1 MTNAV
6 YTACY
11 LTTLQWWFG
20 GGGGPEGL
28 DPLPPPK
35 YMYQTK
41 EFV

>member
-1 MTNAV
+1 MLFTQHAISLL
-6 YTACY
+6 CSDD
-11 LTTLQWWFG
+11 LG

>member
-1 MTNAV
+1 MLFIQHAISLL
-6 YTACY
+6 CSDD
-11 LTTLQWWFG
+11 L

-28 DPLPPPK
+28 DPPPK